1 MWRVLKPVIVAT
13 FAAAIFAAAGHTA
26 EPGCVEW
33 SEAGPII
40 AQNALVSANVIYQ
53 MVQKRTG
60 GKVVSQALCN
70 FGGRFVY
77 KLVVLGPTGE
87 VINVTVDA
95 RTGQF

>member
-1 MWRVLKPVIVAT
+1 MWRVLKPMIVAT
-13 FAAAIFAAAGHTA
+13 FAAATLAAVGQTA

-33 SEAGPII
+33 SQAGPII
-40 AQNALVSANVIYQ
+40 AQNSLVSANVIYQ

-60 GKVVSQALCN
+60 GKVVSQALCHV
-70 FGGRFVY
+70 GGRFVY

>member
-1 MWRVLKPVIVAT
+1 MWRVLKPVIVAS
-13 FAAAIFAAAGHTA
+13 FAAAIVSVAGQTA

-33 SEAGPII
+33 SQAGPII
-40 AQNALVSANVIYQ
+40 AQNSLVSANVIYQ
-53 MVQKRTG
+53 VVQKRLG

-70 FGGRFVY
+70 VGGRFVY
-77 KLVVLGPTGE
+77 KLVVLGPTGA

>member
-1 MWRVLKPVIVAT
+1 MWRVLKPIIVAA
-13 FAAAIFAAAGHTA
+13 FAATLLAAAGRTA

-33 SEAGPII
+33 SQAGPII
-40 AQNALVSANVIYQ
+40 AQNSLVSANVIYQ

-70 FGGRFVY
+70 LGGRFVY

>member
-1 MWRVLKPVIVAT
+1 MWRVVKPTIVAA
-13 FAAAIFAAAGHTA
+13 FAAAIVSGAGRSA

-33 SEAGPII
+33 SQAGPII
-40 AQNALVSANVIYQ
+40 AQNSLIAANVVYQ

-70 FGGRFVY
+70 VGGRFVY
-77 KLVVLGPTGE
+77 KLVVLGPTGA

-95 RTGQF
+95 KTGQF